1 MFCFSEIR
9 RAFLLQFKHITRA
22 SYLFGPGIIIML
34 LATNIAIAAFS
45 SFVVITPENEAKYP
59 FLIQPQPVENQAD
72 LIRIR
77 VIWPVDGHKKVWL
90 IMCKQSLR
98 PANQNFRSTI
108 WEDKENSKEIVSLS
122 QLKPGLIILP
132 ESGNQQFAYV
142 EVVLSSDEM
151 RRSYLYI
158 DHPSEVHDGGYYYSI
173 DLAYYLKG
181 PLGKKSLIQWE

>member
-1 MFCFSEIR
+1 MFCFSKIR

-45 SFVVITPENEAKYP
+45 SFVVITPENEAKHP
-59 FLIQPQPVENQAD
+59 FLIQPQPVENQAN
-72 LIRIR
+72 LTRIR
-77 VIWPVDGHKKVWL
+77 VIGPVDGHKKVWL
-90 IMCKQSLR
+90 IMCKQTLR
-98 PANQNFRSTI
+98 PASQNFRSTI
-108 WEDKENSKEIVSLS
+108 WEAIENDKEIVKIS
-122 QLKPGLIILP
+122 QLK
-132 ESGNQQFAYV
+132 SGQISLSETGSQQYAYV

-151 RRSYLYI
+151 KRSYIYI
-158 DHPSEVHDGGYYYSI
+158 DYPGEVYDGGYYYSI

>member
-1 MFCFSEIR
+1 MH
-9 RAFLLQFKHITRA
+9 RAFSLQFRHTTRV
-22 SYLFGPGIIIML
+22 SYLLRPVIVIML
-34 LATNIAIAAFS
+34 ILTNIAIAAFS
-45 SFVVITPENEAKYP
+45 SFVVITPENEAKHP

-72 LIRIR
+72 LTRIR
-77 VIWPVDGHKKVWL
+77 VIGPVDGHKKVWL
-90 IMCKQSLR
+90 ILCKQSLR
-98 PANQNFRSTI
+98 PASQNFRSTI
-108 WEDKENSKEIVSLS
+108 WEDREDSKEIVSLS

-132 ESGNQQFAYV
+132 ESGNQQLAYV